1 MRKLLIRK
9 LIKNYEK
16 VKDPKVRESYG
27 KLAGMVGIVTNS
39 LLSAAKIATGLI
51 FNSIA
56 MIADGV
62 NNLTDFSSSLITVF
76 GFKLSAKPED
86 EEHPFGHARFE
97 YLAGLLVSVIIM
109 FLGFQLFL
117 TAIEKVRHPEPIE
130 FSVMTFIV
138 LIFSIGLKIWQSMF
152 YYRTGE
158 EIKSSTLK
166 ASGTDSRNDVIA
178 TSTILLGFIVA
189 RFTSLRV
196 DGYLGAIVAM
206 FVIYS
211 GFQLIRE
218 TSSPLLGKAADPELA
233 AEIEN
238 LILKNEGVSGIHDLM
253 VHDYGPG
260 RIFATVHIEVDAQGN
275 LIKSHDLIDRIERQI
290 SEDLKIHLVAHMDPI
305 EMRDELTKELKARI
319 EDILKLHK
327 GIIGIHDFRVVP
339 GYTHHN
345 LIFDIVVSS
354 VCTVTEAEIRQLLI
368 SELRKTGQE
377 YYLMITFDKSY
388 V

>member
-260 RIFATVHIEVDAQGN
+260 RIFATVHIEVDAHGN